1 MKSIF
6 GFISLVVVSSFTLCL
21 KEPINF
27 EYKYKV
33 ISASNS
39 PYDIQ
44 QAYIYK
50 EKLIEQYEKL
60 VFNFEQRDYQQIIK
74 DNISSFEFSSC
85 CNAYYNGKINL
96 IIGKGLGLTF
106 SGDLKHNIC
115 DENAIREKFYIFEIF
130 N

>member
-6 GFISLVVVSSFTLCL
+6 GFISLVAVSSFTLCL

-39 PYDIQ
+39 PTDIQ

-85 CNAYYNGKINL
+85 CNAYYNGKIN
-96 IIGKGLGLTF
+96 
-106 SGDLKHNIC
+106 
-115 DENAIREKFYIFEIF
+115 
-130 N
+130 

>member
-39 PYDIQ
+39 PTDIQ

-60 VFNFEQRDYQQIIK
+60 VFNFEERDYQQIIK
-74 DNISSFEFSSC
+74 DNISSFEF
-85 CNAYYNGKINL
+85 YYNGKINL

-115 DENAIREKFYIFEIF
+115 DENAIHEKFYIFEIF

>member
-1 MKSIF
+1 MI
-6 GFISLVVVSSFTLCL
+6 
-21 KEPINF
+21 
-27 EYKYKV
+27 
-33 ISASNS
+33 
-39 PYDIQ
+39 
-44 QAYIYK
+44 IYTK
-50 EKLIEQYEKL
+50 IIEKKDWGIHMMDLDQTKMENLIEQYEKL